1 MSQTFVSRE
10 VELNKLNSFLTEMLN
25 GKTQVCFISGEPGT
39 GKSRLI
45 EGFILR
51 SKNVGKFVTF
61 HKTFISCGF

>member
-1 MSQTFVSRE
+1 MSQIFVSRE

-45 EGFILR
+45 E
-51 SKNVGKFVTF
+51 
-61 HKTFISCGF
+61 

>member
-1 MSQTFVSRE
+1 MYEYIVNNHCYLGTVSLLTLFKIMSQIFVSRE

-45 EGFILR
+45 E
-51 SKNVGKFVTF
+51 
-61 HKTFISCGF
+61 